1 MRKYALIALALVLGC
16 SMLTGCRRREP
27 AADMTIPSTQTTRPA
42 TEPTTHKATEPMTHE
57 ATQPGDH
64 AVVEPTTAPV
74 TGDTTSPS
82 DGTNAKNMPPES
94 NMR

>member
-1 MRKYALIALALVLGC
+1 MKKYALIALALVLGC

-27 AADMTIPSTQTTRPA
+27 DAGMTTPTAQATRPV
-42 TEPTTHKATEPMTHE
+42 TEPATHKATEPATHA

-64 AVVEPTTAPV
+64 AVVEPTTAPS
-74 TGDTTSPS
+74 GE
-82 DGTNAKNMPPES
+82 AKVRDMLPEN